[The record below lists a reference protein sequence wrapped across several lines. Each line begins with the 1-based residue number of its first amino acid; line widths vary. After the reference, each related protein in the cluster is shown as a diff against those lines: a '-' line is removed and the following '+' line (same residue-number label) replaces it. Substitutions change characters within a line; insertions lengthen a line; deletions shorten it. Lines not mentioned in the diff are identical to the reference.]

1 MPVLSSFAAVPVLLR
16 IEHDTRPQLLAL
28 SLAILLRYRKNR
40 STVPDD
46 MEEEGINKLFAAR
59 AC

>member
-1 MPVLSSFAAVPVLLR
+1 MPVLPSFAAVPILLR

-28 SLAILLRYRKNR
+28 SLAILLRYHKNR

-46 MEEEGINKLFAAR
+46 MEEEGINSWF
-59 AC
+59 